1 MTIPT
6 GSQETVR
13 QHPRP
18 PGHKKMGALCAW
30 ALAAASIGA
39 ACSADRDGLSSR
51 PGGARPPAGSPGGP
65 PPGSPPV
72 PSGPPSS
79 TPGDPGAPPAP
90 PPPFEPLPPQ
100 VALGKVKTLLTGL
113 APTADELQTVL
124 ADPGALRAL
133 LDGWMGTP
141 EFRAR
146 MFTFFQQAFQQ
157 TQTDVADY
165 IDMLGRGPTGAEQG
179 RVLVRSIEES
189 FARTVLALVEQGRPF
204 TETATTDTFMLNPP
218 LMSLLAMLDALP
230 RDENLRLIRREVWP
244 LARFPGFK
252 LVRTHNPDP
261 VTGLP
266 RPIPFAETIDPAS
279 PNFGVFF
286 DPTPYPGVDRPGCV
300 EPQVIMG
307 PNAFVELGDM
317 LWGRRPGNC
326 GRTVS
331 QFTPEDFAAW
341 RPVKIRAPAAGEE
354 RTLFWDLPRLRD
366 PKTSEL
372 VLATPRIG
380 FFSTLAFFA
389 NWPTNTSN
397 AHRVTA
403 NQALIVGLGRSFD
416 DRDVTIQLSETSVD
430 ALHVQ
435 PGTVCFAC
443 HQTLDPM
450 RDFFRHS
457 YSVSSFQQLAPE
469 TVPATATFTVDGST
483 PVTGR
488 GVATFA
494 RALAEH
500 PRFALAWTQKL
511 CQFANSESCDP
522 EDPELQRVAAAF
534 RDSRFDF
541 KVLVRELFSSPL
553 VTFLAPTRTGDRLG
567 TVITIAR
574 REALCTL
581 LEHRLGLPD
590 VCELAAPRRTRPGR
604 LALAIPGAG
613 YGRGEE
619 APLLPHDPTLFF
631 ASATDNLCQL
641 LAGRL
646 IDGPPA
652 NPGRWSSARAPEA
665 VGDFLHTLMA
675 LPPGD
680 PRAAPMRQ
688 LLDQHHA
695 DALATGANPTQ
706 ALRSTFIVACISPFT
721 LAHGL

>member
-1 MTIPT
+1 MTIPL
-6 GSQETVR
+6 SHDETHTARRDPSRRVR
-13 QHPRP
+13 AAFAC
-18 PGHKKMGALCAW
+18 G
-30 ALAAASIGA
+30 LAGVLAGA
-39 ACSADRDGLSSR
+39 ACSSHRGGLASGPR
-51 PGGARPPAGSPGGP
+51 GTRPPPAGNPGSPGGP
-65 PPGSPPV
+65 GH
-72 PSGPPSS
+72 
-79 TPGDPGAPPAP
+79 PGAPDP
-90 PPPFEPLPPQ
+90 PPPFEPLPAH

-113 APTADELQTVL
+113 APTAGELQAVQ
-124 ADPGALRAL
+124 ADPLALRAL
-133 LDGWMGTP
+133 VDRWMDTP

-146 MFTFFQQAFQQ
+146 LSTFFQQAFQQ
-157 TQTDVADY
+157 TQTDVDDY
-165 IDMLGRGPTGAEQG
+165 VDLLGRAPTASEHG
-179 RVLVRSIEES
+179 RLLVRSIEES
-189 FARTVLALVEQGRPF
+189 FARTALAMVEEGRPF

-230 RDENLRLIRREVWP
+230 RDENLRLLRGDVWP
-244 LARFPGFK
+244 QERFPGFK

-261 VTGLP
+261 ATGLP
-266 RPIPFAETIDPAS
+266 RPIPFEETIDPQS

-286 DPTPYPGVDRPGCV
+286 DPTPYPGTDRPACL

-331 QFTPEDFAAW
+331 QFRPEDFEAW
-341 RPVKIRAPAAGEE
+341 RPVTVRPPGPGEE
-354 RTLFWDLPRLRD
+354 RTLFWDLPRFRD
-366 PKTSEL
+366 PATREL

-380 FFSTLAFFA
+380 FFTTLAFFA

-397 AHRVTA
+397 ASRVTA

-435 PGTVCFAC
+435 PGTVCFGC

-457 YSVSSFQQLAPE
+457 YNVSYFQQLAPDLL
-469 TVPATATFTVDGST
+469 PATATFTVDGSA
-483 PVTGR
+483 PVVGR
-488 GVATFA
+488 GIATFA

-500 PRFALAWTQKL
+500 PRFAPAWAQKM
-511 CQFANSESCDP
+511 CQFANSESCHPD
-522 EDPELQRVAAAF
+522 DLELQRVAAAF
-534 RDSRFDF
+534 RDSGFDF

-553 VTFLAPTRTGDRLG
+553 VTFVRPTRTAETSG
-567 TVITIAR
+567 TVISIAR
-574 REALCTL
+574 REGLCALL
-581 LEHRLGLPD
+581 SNRLGLAD
-590 VCELAAPRRTRPGR
+590 VCELLAPRRTRPGR
-604 LALAIPGAG
+604 LALAIPGAA

-619 APLLPHDPTLFF
+619 APLLPHDPNLFF

-646 IDGPPA
+646 VDGPA
-652 NPGRWSSARAPEA
+652 DRPGRWTSARVPEA
-665 VGDFLHTLMA
+665 VGDFVHTLMA

-680 PRAAPMRQ
+680 PRADPMRQ

-695 DALATGANPTQ
+695 SALTAGANPTQ
-706 ALRSTFIVACISPFT
+706 ALRSTFIVACVSPFT